1 MRPDTAVPTAP
12 HAPFSGLNANA
23 ADGEDIKATAAGH
36 LEYLTKLAQDL
47 GVADVVETYLTPIVG
62 RWSDLQTEAS
72 AWREAAETSGRVSS
86 ELGEQLGRL
95 DSAWEGKDAD
105 AFIDYIGEV
114 GVAGGDLEDAMNA
127 MADALE
133 DVAGTLRLITVDM
146 TELLTDTAELTSQS
160 AMLPADGEKRARSQL
175 LDAHQSAKSLFEA
188 ARDVLDGFSRFCA
201 GVDGPDVASRSIE
214 INHPYPRKPFALPED
229 DEPVPAGEQASA
241 APVPATSAA
250 SASSGEKSDGEKS
263 GETSPSAAPG
273 SPDDAKGGAGATPEK
288 PGKQTAAVS
297 PGPDLADFSAG
308 AITGATAGL
317 AGQSL
322 AGGAMMPMMPM
333 GMGMGGGGGG
343 GGPQAHKSKSRTVT
357 KPSELFGE
365 PDQVV
370 PPVIGESSP
379 SDKKPPTSSK

>member
-1 MRPDTAVPTAP
+1 VRPDTAVPTAP
-12 HAPFSGLNANA
+12 HAAFSGLNANS
-23 ADGEDIKATAAGH
+23 ADGEDIKAAAAGH
-36 LEYLTKLAQDL
+36 LEYLTKLAGDL
-47 GVADVVETYLTPIVG
+47 GVADVVAMYLTPIVG

-72 AWREAAETSGRVSS
+72 AWREAAATSGRVSS
-86 ELGEQLGRL
+86 ELGDQLGRL

-105 AFIDYIGEV
+105 AFIEYIGEV

-133 DVAGTLRLITVDM
+133 DVTGTLRLITVDM

-175 LDAHQSAKSLFEA
+175 LDAQQSAKALFEA
-188 ARDVLDGFSRFCA
+188 ARDVLEGFSRFCA

-229 DEPVPAGEQASA
+229 DEPAPAGEPAAGTSTTPAALAS
-241 APVPATSAA
+241 
-250 SASSGEKSDGEKS
+250 DDEKS
-263 GETSPSAAPG
+263 GETSPSAAPDDG
-273 SPDDAKGGAGATPEK
+273 SKGGAGATAK
-288 PGKQTAAVS
+288 DPGKQTASA
-297 PGPDLADFSAG
+297 PGADLADFSAG
-308 AITGATAGL
+308 AITGATAGI

-322 AGGAMMPMMPM
+322 ASGGMMPMMPM

-343 GGPQAHKSKSRTVT
+343 GGPRNHKSKSRTVT

-370 PPVIGESSP
+370 PPVIGETSP
-379 SDKKPPTSSK
+379 PGNQPPKSTK